1 MSYNEGKILNVH
13 QSMNMMMNVMKKT
26 KTVYYGKVVSIEDP
40 LNEGRIK
47 ISIPEFDK
55 TSEVFCKDIQPIS
68 TQGNEVKLKRVPQ
81 GNIGGIGPDSTSVIP
96 ISNPTQV
103 DNATTKTKTKNT
115 EITDNPCT
123 EVPWAVSLLPKQFQ
137 IMPKEGEMCMVL
149 IFDINQPQL
158 NRAWIGPLMS
168 DKSKINYEDSDS
180 GGDLL
185 NTNVIPKSSRDKTKN
200 RVESGED
207 LSKKGGFTG
216 GFPEKLDI
224 AVMSRN
230 NADIVMPTFSDSGD
244 NLTKNG
250 EVLIRAGKF
259 KFVNSTKNGRNL
271 SLNNINPGYL
281 RLKVTGGDTTHT
293 TLFSDYIDLVSYKNS
308 DGSSGVPRV
317 TNLKPIAETDEDII
331 NFHNALSPLVR
342 GDLLVTFLELLRD
355 YVKNHNHPYH
365 KKAAT
370 DANSKEEI
378 EKFDLKSIISPHI
391 RIN

>member
-81 GNIGGIGPDSTSVIP
+81 GNIGGIGPDSTSVSP
-96 ISNPTQV
+96 ISNQTQV
-103 DNATTKTKTKNT
+103 DNATTKTKTKNP

-259 KFVNSTKNGRNL
+259 KFVNSTKNGKNL

-308 DGSSGVPRV
+308 DGSSGVPRQQYCRC
-317 TNLKPIAETDEDII
+317 I
-331 NFHNALSPLVR
+331 
-342 GDLLVTFLELLRD
+342 TFR
-355 YVKNHNHPYH
+355 
-365 KKAAT
+365 
-370 DANSKEEI
+370 EI
-378 EKFDLKSIISPHI
+378 LCAG
-391 RIN
+391 